1 MDKVRAGF
9 IGAGRIS
16 DLHALEYLRNPRAQ
30 ITAVCDADPEIA
42 RRQAERWGVPRSRTF
57 TRWEELLGC
66 DEVDLVEILLPH
78 HLHRPAAL
86 AAFAAGKHVSLQ
98 EPVALS
104 LAEAE
109 EINAAAERAGV
120 FFKVFENFVFYPPVQ
135 KAKELILAGAIGEPL
150 TIRVKSN
157 AGKGRNA
164 WPVPAAAQAWR
175 LDPERCGGG
184 PLSFDDGHHKF
195 ALGWFF
201 MGPMEEVHAWISQ
214 TEVSPGFVLDS
225 PALVSW
231 KFAGGRYGNL
241 EVVWSRDL
249 EIETVHY
256 AQDDRIE
263 ITGTRGVIWVNR
275 GHGRLFDQP
284 PVVLY
289 ADDQVH
295 SFCGL
300 EAGWEASFTASTR
313 HHIEALLD
321 GRPPVLT
328 GRQGAE
334 ILRFALAAQE
344 SARTGQTVRLA
355 PAEAAP

>member
-1 MDKVRAGF
+1 MDKVRVGF

-16 DLHALEYLRNPRAQ
+16 DLHALEYLRNPRAE
-30 ITAVCDADPEIA
+30 IAAVCDADPAIA
-42 RRQAERWGVPRSRTF
+42 RRQAERWGVPAARVF
-57 TRWEELLGC
+57 ADWDGLLRC

-86 AAFAAGKHVSLQ
+86 AAFAARKHVSLQ
-98 EPVALS
+98 KPMALS

-120 FFKVFENFVFYPPVQ
+120 FFKVFENFVFYPPIR
-135 KAKELILAGAIGEPL
+135 KAKQLVQAGAIGEPL

-157 AGKGRNA
+157 AGKGRSA

-175 LDPERCGGG
+175 LDPATCGGG

-201 MGPMEEVHAWISQ
+201 MGEMQEVHAWISR
-214 TEVSPGFVLDS
+214 TEASPGVVLDS
-225 PALVSW
+225 PAVVSW
-231 KFAGGRYGNL
+231 RFAGGRYGNL
-241 EVVWSRDL
+241 EVVYSRDL

-256 AQDDRIE
+256 AQDDRVE
-263 ITGTRGVIWVNR
+263 ITGTRGVLWVNR

-289 ADDQVH
+289 SDNEVR
-295 SFCGL
+295 SFSGM
-300 EAGWEASFTASTR
+300 EAGWESSFAASTR

-321 GRPPVLT
+321 GGAPFLS

-334 ILRFALAAQE
+334 ILRYALAAQE
-344 SARTGQTVRLA
+344 SARTGRSVKIA
-355 PAEAAP
+355 SA

>member
-1 MDKVRAGF
+1 MDRVKVGF

-16 DLHALEYLRNPRAQ
+16 DLHAVEYLRNPRAA
-30 ITAVCDADPEIA
+30 IAAVCDANREIA
-42 RRQAERWGVPRSRTF
+42 ERQADRWGVPRNRVF
-57 TRWEELLGC
+57 TDWAELLRC
-66 DEVDLVEILLPH
+66 DEVGLVEILLPH

-98 EPVALS
+98 KPMALS

-109 EINAAAERAGV
+109 EINLAAERAGV
-120 FFKVFENFVFYPPVQ
+120 FFKVFENFIFYPPIQ
-135 KAKELILAGAIGEPL
+135 KAKALIDEGAIGEPL

-157 AGKGRNA
+157 AGKGKNA
-164 WPVPAAAQAWR
+164 WPVPPAAQAWR
-175 LDPERCGGG
+175 LDPDTCGGG

-195 ALGWFF
+195 ALGWHF
-201 MGPMEEVHAWISQ
+201 MGEMEEVHAWISR

-225 PALVSW
+225 PAMISW

-241 EVVWSRDL
+241 EVVYSRDL

-256 AQDDRIE
+256 AQDDRVE
-263 ITGTRGVIWVNR
+263 ITGTHGVIWVNR

-289 ADDQVH
+289 ADNQVR
-295 SFCGL
+295 SFSGM
-300 EAGWEASFTASTR
+300 EAGWEASFVASTR
-313 HHIEALLD
+313 HHIDALLD
-321 GRPPVLT
+321 GGAPLLS
-328 GRQGAE
+328 GRQGAD

-344 SARTGQTVRLA
+344 SARTGRAVKTTRG
-355 PAEAAP
+355 